1 MLRQAY
7 LQEWTEQQV
16 AKLTSLWAEGHS
28 ASQIAN
34 ALAAQFG
41 VRRSRNSCIGKIH
54 RLGLARRATPSR
66 PAKRPVRT
74 VRAKPASLTRA
85 PRLNPVRMPTLS
97 EDRQLAKLLP
107 ALGPELTKAPDG
119 LCKFIPGDPLIDAS
133 ICGRATGHG
142 PYCVQHIRLC
152 YEPSSKK
159 PRVRSERTDEKRRW
173 LRALEREV
181 RA

>member
-1 MLRQAY
+1 MACYGEWSVEENDLLRR
-7 LQEWTEQQV
+7 EWI
-16 AKLTSLWAEGHS
+16 EGKS
-28 ASQIAN
+28 ASQISKM
-34 ALAAQFG
+34 LHG
-41 VRRSRNSCIGKIH
+41 RSRNACIGRIH
-54 RLGLARRATPSR
+54 RMGLQKREKPDRIAHVERAARRKRSIAISPVPPRVVR
-66 PAKRPVRT
+66 PART
-74 VRAKPASLTRA
+74 E
-85 PRLNPVRMPTLS
+85 TLS

-107 ALGPELTKAPDG
+107 ALGPELIKAPDG

-142 PYCVQHIRLC
+142 SYCVQHIRLC

-159 PRVRSERTDEKRRW
+159 PRVRSVRTDEKRRW

>member
-1 MLRQAY
+1 MWTHERTQLLR
-7 LQEWTEQQV
+7 
-16 AKLTSLWAEGHS
+16 KLWAEGYS
-28 ASQIAN
+28 ASQIAKQ
-34 ALAAQFG
+34 LGG
-41 VRRSRNSCIGKIH
+41 VTRSAVLGKLH
-54 RLGLARRATPSR
+54 RLGVPKRATPDR
-66 PAKRPVRT
+66 PA
-74 VRAKPASLTRA
+74 RAKRVKAASLVRA